1 MRRLVSFVVV
11 TRVSRSWCVDLAG
24 SGGRR
29 SVRVVFAP
37 STQHPGIVS
46 SVITTQRQGRLA
58 GWVAAVVVADVAAA
72 LVLAASRNWSAGATL
87 AAALVAGALVLA
99 GSAVPIKLA
108 VVMGPSMP
116 MPRVVAIVR
125 ALIQVIFTVLV
136 ILIGGIAVGLSQ
148 WDVPF

>member
-1 MRRLVSFVVV
+1 M
-11 TRVSRSWCVDLAG
+11 
-24 SGGRR
+24 
-29 SVRVVFAP
+29 
-37 STQHPGIVS
+37 
-46 SVITTQRQGRLA
+46 ITTQRQGRLA

-99 GSAVPIKLA
+99 GSAVPIRLA

-116 MPRVVAIVR
+116 MPRVVALIF
-125 ALIQVIFTVLV
+125 ALIQVTFTVLV